1 VKRVTLHELI
11 EVVDG
16 DEELV
21 QLLVRERV
29 IEEGPGG
36 FRIEEV
42 DRVLASRTLVRDLE
56 VNIAGVDIILRLREE
71 LAEARQHITVLEK
84 KLGGKKR

>member
-1 VKRVTLHELI
+1 MKRVTLQQLI

-16 DEELV
+16 DQELIE
-21 QLLVRERV
+21 LLVRERV
-29 IEEGPGG
+29 IEEQPDG

-42 DRVLASRTLVRDLE
+42 DRVLASRTLVREFE

-71 LAEARQHITVLEK
+71 LAEARQHIAELEK
-84 KLGGKKR
+84 KLGGG

>member
-1 VKRVTLHELI
+1 MKRVTLHELI
-11 EVVDG
+11 ECVDG

-29 IEEGPGG
+29 IEEQPDG

-71 LAEARQHITVLEK
+71 LAEARQHITALEK